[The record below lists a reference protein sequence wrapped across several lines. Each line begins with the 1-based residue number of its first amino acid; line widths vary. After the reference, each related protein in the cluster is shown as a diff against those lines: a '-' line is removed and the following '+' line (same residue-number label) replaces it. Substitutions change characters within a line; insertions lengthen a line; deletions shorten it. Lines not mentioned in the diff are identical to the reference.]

1 MVELLNISSELKWF
15 NFKQPAQP
23 MKTLKPNRDK
33 RPQRVFA
40 VSMLTCVLSAWL
52 PLQAQAQSLT
62 EVVQNALSIY
72 PGVLSAKAKTEA
84 TRSDIERARAAH
96 YPQIS
101 YGFTRNNYASG
112 SLPST
117 VEANTQS
124 PSVKL
129 NLWSGGRIEAEA
141 TRAEALTRGS
151 ESQEAMTRDEVALLA
166 TEAYI
171 NWARAIAM
179 LELATR
185 NFDAHKITLED
196 IRKISKADKGRR
208 IDFQQAQVRM
218 DNAALAKLARET
230 DVAVAHQRLSRFW
243 TRSAL
248 KQPMGLNEVLGESG
262 PLGAVPVSMEQVM
275 AGVSDE
281 LPSIAQQK
289 AQVEAAQQAIRVAQ
303 AQYWPVVDVAVSRQ
317 LNTAT
322 SPSRN
327 DTLTQLQLNMP
338 LYNGGAVSAQ
348 VKAATSQLTAAQ
360 LALDEARLLAQER
373 AALSYHEWL
382 AAQAR
387 AAQGESQA
395 GVSEKVVEGYR
406 MQFRLARRQL
416 LDLLNIQS
424 ESFGYQSAATT
435 AVYDEKIARARLLSA
450 MGGLAK
456 RFAP

>member
-1 MVELLNISSELKWF
+1 MVELLNISSKLKWF
-15 NFKQPAQP
+15 NFKQPAQLV
-23 MKTLKPNRDK
+23 KTLKPSRDK
-33 RPQRVFA
+33 RTQRVFA

-62 EVVQNALSIY
+62 EVVQNALTLY
-72 PGVLSAKAKTEA
+72 PGVLSAKSKTEA
-84 TRSDIERARAAH
+84 SRFEIDRARAAH

-101 YGFTRNNYASG
+101 YGFARNSYASG
-112 SLPST
+112 TLPSGL
-117 VEANTQS
+117 EANTQS

-151 ESQEAMTRDEVALLA
+151 ESKEAMTRDDVALLA

-171 NWARAIAM
+171 NWARAMAM

-185 NFDAHKITLED
+185 NFDAHKVTLED
-196 IRKISKADKGRR
+196 IRKIAQADMGRR

-218 DNAALAKLARET
+218 DNAALAKLARQT
-230 DVAVAHQRLSRFW
+230 DVALAHQRLSRFW
-243 TRSAL
+243 NRSEL
-248 KQPMGLNEVLGESG
+248 KQPQNLKDVLGDA
-262 PLGAVPVSMEQVM
+262 GALASVPASLEQAM

-303 AQYWPVVDVAVSRQ
+303 AQFWPVVDLVVSRQ

-322 SPSRN
+322 LRR
-327 DTLTQLQLNMP
+327 DTLTQVQMNMP
-338 LYNGGAVSAQ
+338 LYNGGSVSAQ
-348 VKAATSQLTAAQ
+348 VKTAASQLTAAQ
-360 LALDEARLLAQER
+360 LALDEVRLLAQER
-373 AALSYHEWL
+373 AALAYHEWQ

-416 LDLLNIQS
+416 LDLLNIQN

-435 AVYDEKIARARLLSA
+435 AFYDEQIARARLLSA

-456 RFAP
+456 RFAPG